1 MIPITREQRGAEAKR
16 LREAGAFSN
25 TRVFL
30 AFAWMCGIVILTNL
44 LNAGYFP
51 WLAWLLGAH
60 R

>member
-16 LREAGAFSN
+16 LREAGAFSY

-30 AFAWMCGIVILTNL
+30 AFAWMCGLTNL
-44 LNAGYFP
+44 LDAGYFP